1 MRMLPTRLRMFLNQN
16 SKKEDTTKNRKV
28 YVTAIWK
35 PISFSIEYH
44 GQQYQKMEE
53 QWAALLSL
61 ADSNTDF
68 FTPENRKVIG
78 STHVRNNTPY
88 ATTTVNGVE
97 KKLGVTKGDTTETP
111 TGWTKLLKSS
121 GRLSGQY
128 KKDGVYYYCNIA
140 SPFIV
145 EEGAIKY
152 IDYDLDLRVFPD
164 GSFKV
169 LDRGE
174 YKYHKSIMRYS
185 EQIDCI
191 LKSELTNLINA
202 VREKGLAF
210 EPGTVE
216 HYYEKYKEILENKL

>member
-1 MRMLPTRLRMFLNQN
+1 MEKEKLIIG
-16 SKKEDTTKNRKV
+16 KKYEIHAYKHAGNIHRSWDEAVLLEQHDDYLIFGNERTK
-28 YVTAIWK
+28 VTESDGRTWRTKEPAVL
-35 PISFSIEYH
+35 Y
-44 GQQYQKMEE
+44 
-53 QWAALLSL
+53 
-61 ADSNTDF
+61 F
-68 FTPENRKVIG
+68 FYNCWYNII
-78 STHVRNNTPY
+78 
-88 ATTTVNGVE
+88 
-97 KKLGVTKGDTTETP
+97 
-111 TGWTKLLKSS
+111 
-121 GRLSGQY
+121 GQY

-216 HYYEKYKEILENKL
+216 HYYEKYKEILEK